1 MKNKDFSFTSESVAK
16 GHPDK
21 LCDQI
26 SDMLL
31 DHILTH
37 DAQAR
42 TGIEVLSTTNRIV
55 VAGEVKSIY
64 SLTDQTVDTLVRK
77 LVQDLDYRQD
87 GFHYENL
94 KIENY
99 LHSQSED
106 ISLGLDKEKIQDEGA
121 GDQGI
126 MFGFACKETETYMPA
141 ALYWSQKIL
150 MELENL
156 RKSHLKNE
164 LGPDAKTQVTLV
176 YENGLPV
183 RASKIV
189 LSSQHHEDY
198 SLENLKSQVI
208 PMIQKT
214 LPSGWTNDTEF
225 LINPTGRFVKGG
237 PDADCGL
244 TGRKIIVDT
253 YGGYAPHGGGAFSGK
268 DPTKVDR
275 SAAYYARYL
284 AKNIVASGLSDKC
297 LVQLSYAIGV
307 AQPTSVFLDFYNKGN
322 IDEKEVLQFINQN
335 IDLSPY
341 GMRSHLNL
349 NCPIYQRTACY
360 GHFGREEDGKFFSW
374 EKLNLVDDLKKLI

>member
-1 MKNKDFSFTSESVAK
+1 MSNRNFFFTSESVAK

-31 DHILTH
+31 DHILKH
-37 DAQAR
+37 DSLAR
-42 TGIEVLSTTNRIV
+42 TGIEVMATTNRVV
-55 VAGEVKSIY
+55 VAGEIKSSYVLENKTVEDLIRDLVKE
-64 SLTDQTVDTLVRK
+64 
-77 LVQDLDYRQD
+77 LDYRQE
-87 GFHYENL
+87 GFHCENL
-94 KIENY
+94 QIENY
-99 LHSQSED
+99 LHAQSED
-106 ISLGLDKEKIQDEGA
+106 ISLGLDKNCVNDEGA
-121 GDQGI
+121 GDQGM

-141 ALYWSQKIL
+141 ALDWSHKIL
-150 MELENL
+150 INLEHL
-156 RKSHLKNE
+156 RRIDLKEE
-164 LGPDAKTQVTLV
+164 LGPDAKTQVTLE

-189 LSSQHHEDY
+189 LSTQHHHDFTQ
-198 SLENLKSQVI
+198 ENLKSKII
-208 PMIQKT
+208 PMIQNT
-214 LPSGWTNDTEF
+214 LPKGWTDHTEF

-284 AKNIVASGLSDKC
+284 AKNIVASGLTDKC

-307 AQPTSVFLDFYNKGN
+307 AQPVSVYLDFYNQGHVPEE
-322 IDEKEVLQFINQN
+322 IVLNYILKNL
-335 IDLSPY
+335 DLSPY
-341 GMRSHLNL
+341 GMRTHLNL

-360 GHFGREEDGKFFSW
+360 GHFGRIAEQNYFSW
-374 EKLNLVDDLKKLI
+374 EQLNLVNDFKKVI

>member
-1 MKNKDFSFTSESVAK
+1 MKNKNFSFTSESVAK

-31 DHILTH
+31 DHILTY

-42 TGIEVLSTTNRIV
+42 TGIEVLATTNRV
-55 VAGEVKSIY
+55 VMAGEIKSSY
-64 SLTDQTVDTLVRK
+64 LLTDQKVDALVRE
-77 LVQDLDYRQD
+77 LVQSLDYRQE
-87 GFHYENL
+87 GFHYEHL

-99 LHSQSED
+99 LHTQSED
-106 ISLGLDKEKIQDEGA
+106 IALGLDKEKCQDEGA

-126 MFGFACKETETYMPA
+126 MFGFACKETDTYMPA

-156 RKSHLKNE
+156 RKLHLREE

-183 RASKIV
+183 CASKIV
-189 LSSQHHEDY
+189 LSTQHHENY
-198 SLENLKSQVI
+198 SLEDLKAQVI

-214 LPSGWTNDTEF
+214 LPAGWTKNTEF

-307 AQPTSVFLDFYNKGN
+307 SQPISVFLDFYNQGHV
-322 IDEKEVLQFINQN
+322 DEKVVLDFIESNV
-335 IDLSPY
+335 DLSPY
-341 GMRSHLNL
+341 GMRTHLNL
-349 NCPIYQRTACY
+349 NCPIYQKTACY
-360 GHFGREEDGKFFSW
+360 GHFGRDVEGDFFSW
-374 EKLNLVDDLKKLI
+374 EKLNLVEQLMKLI